1 MKNKY
6 FLKPLY
12 VSAEFYTEKE
22 QRQSYLT
29 EIHCP
34 QQFCLQ
40 FPYKVIM

>member
-22 QRQSYLT
+22 QNDQRHNHSTVSCNFKGLLY
-29 EIHCP
+29 
-34 QQFCLQ
+34 
-40 FPYKVIM
+40 